1 MAGYVFLGA
10 GFGILLAKSGY
21 GPLWALLMSIT
32 MYAGSM
38 QYVAVSILSAAFD
51 PLATALI
58 TLTVN
63 ARHLFYGL
71 SMLVPFSTAG
81 KYKPYMIFSLT
92 DETFSLLC
100 QTKAPDGI
108 NENKYRFLISLSNH
122 LSWIFGCTAGNILGG
137 FIPPELKGVEFVM
150 TAFFVVI
157 MAEQWLTAKTKL
169 PALAGLAVSV
179 LCLLV
184 FGAESFIIPAMLGIL
199 LALVL
204 LKPAI
209 LKGGLRLD

>member
-1 MAGYVFLGA
+1 MYQAFIEHNLKGANSLKRNLPLGLFQGIAATVCSIFVYSGGNFLKTLRAALAATVPVMAGYVFLGA

-108 NENKYRFLISLSNH
+108 DENKYRFLISLSNH
-122 LSWIFGCTAGNILGG
+122 LSWIDR
-137 FIPPELKGVEFVM
+137 KS
-150 TAFFVVI
+150 VV
-157 MAEQWLTAKTKL
+157 
-169 PALAGLAVSV
+169 
-179 LCLLV
+179 
-184 FGAESFIIPAMLGIL
+184 
-199 LALVL
+199 
-204 LKPAI
+204 
-209 LKGGLRLD
+209 